1 MKKKASLLI
10 SGITTVA
17 MLAVA
22 VGSFAAW
29 DTLQQDNTSNLFT
42 AKSGSP
48 VELAVTFTPDTSNPE
63 QTLVP
68 DGSITDG
75 TNDVSSKVVGSFTP
89 TLTNNKGAKI
99 GVSDGDIVVTK
110 SDGNTDVTSMCDVSI
125 YKTAE
130 GDVAD
135 KTSLESGTEY
145 KVSLKL
151 RDTVTKD
158 NADSIKNETLSVKLT
173 VKATKTA

>member
-29 DTLQQDNTSNLFT
+29 DTLTADNTADLFT

-48 VELAVTFTPDTSNPE
+48 VELAVTFTPDNTNPD

-68 DGSITDG
+68 EGSITDG

-89 TLTNNKGAKI
+89 TLTNDKGAKI
-99 GVSDGDIVVTK
+99 SISDSDIEVTK
-110 SDGNTDVTSMCDVSI
+110 ATGNIDVKDMCDVSI
-125 YKTAE
+125 YETTE

-135 KTSLESGTEY
+135 KSDLSSGKTY

-151 RDTVTKD
+151 KNTVNEN
-158 NADSIKNETLSVKLT
+158 NASEIKGETLSVKLT
-173 VKATKTA
+173 VKASKTV